1 MRDRRF
7 DITAPG
13 AIGHAGRG
21 IVLAYVGLL
30 VVLPLAAIV
39 VRAIDGGFGAF
50 VAAITADEAKDAL
63 LLSFGTSFVTA
74 LIQSVLGT
82 ATAFLL
88 VRTQFR
94 GKKFLSALVDL
105 PLAMPT
111 LIAGVMLVLLFG
123 PGSPLGRFLSSHGVE
138 VVYTR
143 TAIVLAL
150 LFVTFPFVVRAV
162 EPVLLELDPAEEE
175 AAKTL
180 GAGPFLTFRS
190 VIFPAIAGAA
200 LSGSIRS
207 FARALAEFGS
217 LVVVSGNVPHDTLT
231 APVQIFGSLESGR
244 TDSAVAVSLVILAV
258 AAVVVGSARFVER
271 RLGDRHG

>member
-1 MRDRRF
+1 MRSARF
-7 DITAPG
+7 DIAAPG
-13 AIGHAGRG
+13 AIGHAGRA
-21 IVLAYVGLL
+21 IVIGYVGLL

-39 VRAIDGGFGAF
+39 ARSVHGGFDAF
-50 VAAITADEAKDAL
+50 IAAVTADEARDAL
-63 LLSFGTSFVTA
+63 ALSFETSLITA
-74 LIQSVLGT
+74 LVQSVLGT

-88 VRTQFR
+88 VRSEFR
-94 GKKFLSALVDL
+94 GKKFVSALVDL

-111 LIAGVMLVLLFG
+111 LVAGVMLVLLFG
-123 PGSPLGRFLSSHGVE
+123 PGSPIGRFLSAHGVE
-138 VVYTR
+138 VVYTK

-162 EPVLLELDPAEEE
+162 EPVLLEIDPAEEE

-180 GAGPFLTFRS
+180 GAGPFLTFRA

-200 LSGSIRS
+200 LSGSIRA

-231 APVQIFGSLESGR
+231 APVQIFGAIESGR
-244 TDSAVAVSLVILAV
+244 TESAVAVSLVILAV
-258 AAVVVGSARFVER
+258 AATVVGTARFIER